1 MRAGLR
7 VVHRLIG
14 DGLPITGYVHWSLL
28 DNFEWWDGY
37 GPKYGLVAVDRSTQE
52 RVVKPSAHWYG
63 DVARINRMPT

>member
-1 MRAGLR
+1 M
-7 VVHRLIG
+7 HRLIG